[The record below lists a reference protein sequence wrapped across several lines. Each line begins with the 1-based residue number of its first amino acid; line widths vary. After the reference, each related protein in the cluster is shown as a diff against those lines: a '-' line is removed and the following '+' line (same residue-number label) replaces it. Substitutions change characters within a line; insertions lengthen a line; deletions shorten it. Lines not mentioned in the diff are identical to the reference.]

1 MSIGKNKQIE
11 HTKAY
16 QCYEWFQLF
25 AVKKRFASHLIVCL
39 SMLDM
44 LYKFENQNLVT
55 FEDDLKYLGDLWFVG
70 YFDWETTTS
79 SGSQNSLDIEEMYQV
94 SYGLIFA
101 FKPKLDIDRIVI
113 LRSFQHTSDQLNDI
127 SYLKCE
133 MIDELDPVALNQLRD
148 YALNVY
154 EKNPGKFAMSEI
166 FSLELKFASDCI
178 KRWLK

>member
-1 MSIGKNKQIE
+1 
-11 HTKAY
+11 
-16 QCYEWFQLF
+16 
-25 AVKKRFASHLIVCL
+25 
-39 SMLDM
+39 M

-133 MIDELDPVALNQLRD
+133 MIDELDPVALN
-148 YALNVY
+148 
-154 EKNPGKFAMSEI
+154 
-166 FSLELKFASDCI
+166 
-178 KRWLK
+178 

>member
-1 MSIGKNKQIE
+1 
-11 HTKAY
+11 
-16 QCYEWFQLF
+16 
-25 AVKKRFASHLIVCL
+25 
-39 SMLDM
+39 
-44 LYKFENQNLVT
+44 
-55 FEDDLKYLGDLWFVG
+55 
-70 YFDWETTTS
+70 
-79 SGSQNSLDIEEMYQV
+79 MYQV

-154 EKNPGKFAMSEI
+154 EKKPGKFAMSEI

-178 KRWLK
+178 KR